1 MKSLKFTAKN
11 IIAQKLSETGSELF
25 RLLKNKYLYIS
36 IITLIL
42 GIEMNFYSQ
51 EYLLNYIEN
60 GSSLPVLSDLIL
72 NNIPLWDIS
81 YLYDIFSLLSLV
93 VIITYVIHKSEYEKI
108 PYFILLGG
116 IFQIV
121 RGIFIVLT
129 PFGNPEGFEGTDG
142 IFNGFS
148 EIELGVYPSGH
159 TGISFLYFL
168 LVRNR
173 NYKFILLVCV
183 IFIVAA
189 LFLSR
194 GHYSIDILSGVFFA
208 YAIKAFGDKHLLNF
222 IVVSQPADPPVLINK
237 EYLVK
242 EKLKA

>member
-1 MKSLKFTAKN
+1 MKPLNSPEKN
-11 IIAQKLSETGSELF
+11 TITKKLAETGSELI
-25 RLLKNKYLYIS
+25 RLFKNKFLYIS

-93 VIITYVIHKSEYEKI
+93 IIITYVIHKSEYEKI
-108 PYFILLGG
+108 PYFLLLGG

-121 RGIFIVLT
+121 RGVFIVLT

-168 LVRNR
+168 LVKNR
-173 NYKFILLVCV
+173 SYKFMLLACV
-183 IFIVAA
+183 LVIVAA

-208 YAIKAFGDKHLLNF
+208 YAIKSFGDKHLLSF
-222 IVVSQPADPPVLINK
+222 IVVSQPVTPPVLISK
-237 EYLVK
+237 KYPVK